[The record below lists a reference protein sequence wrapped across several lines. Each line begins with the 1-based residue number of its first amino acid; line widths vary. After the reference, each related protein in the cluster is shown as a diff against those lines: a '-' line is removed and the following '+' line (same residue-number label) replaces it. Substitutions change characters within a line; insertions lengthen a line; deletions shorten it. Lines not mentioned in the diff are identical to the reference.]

1 MRERICFER
10 NTRTKRKREKRS
22 KKERQNESKK
32 DRMKTRKTEEKKRRT
47 TGMTERTL
55 RICAS
60 FKPLNLYKYD
70 THLHCNVLR
79 MSLSTPI

>member
-1 MRERICFER
+1 
-10 NTRTKRKREKRS
+10 
-22 KKERQNESKK
+22 
-32 DRMKTRKTEEKKRRT
+32 
-47 TGMTERTL
+47 MTERTL

-79 MSLSTPI
+79 MSLSTPIQNRRRRE